1 MIDLFSITINMLHN
15 KFGSERTKKT
25 EKGEVTNTRFSKT
38 IYINHIPF
46 FVTSLCNGAR
56 INIRCCPLKVLQG
69 HNVFGT
75 NSLKKLW
82 RKFICDVLEQL
93 EIFPTEDQLL
103 ALRKGEFQVD
113 EIHLTHRFPVECYSM
128 VQNVITHILRNSSMS
143 LSPSLIAKGT
153 GVTLQAPHG
162 LASWLIYDKH
172 SDFVDKRTKE
182 QKYLE
187 TVAGGHAEK
196 AKRLLLKLSR
206 KSIRTELKLGKK
218 YLKVNGLDRGKNW
231 TEKMAVEVFLRELGL
246 LHLGDFPSLPQMPNV
261 YKKIADVKLR
271 DVLMLWGSG
280 KDMSTHGGKTTRE
293 AHRREIKKLI
303 GIDILKDCPVIE
315 PASINLSDIFN
326 PSNML
331 TGFPKWANKYPEI
344 AVR

>member
-15 KFGSERTKKT
+15 QFGSERTKKT
-25 EKGEVTNTRFSKT
+25 ENGVVTNTRFSKT
-38 IYINHIPF
+38 IYINEVPF
-46 FVTSLCNGAR
+46 FVTSLGNGTR

-82 RKFICDVLEQL
+82 LKLIGQVQEQL
-93 EIFPTEDQLL
+93 EIYPKEDQLL

-113 EIHLTHRFPVECYSM
+113 EIHLTHRFPVESYSM
-128 VQNVITHILRNSSMS
+128 VQKVITHILRSSSMS
-143 LSPSLIAKGT
+143 LSPSLIDKGV
-153 GVTLQAPHG
+153 GVRLRAPHG
-162 LASWLIYDKH
+162 LASWLIYDKY

-187 TVAGGHAEK
+187 AVVGDYAEE
-196 AKRLLLKLSR
+196 AKLLLLKISR
-206 KSIRTELKLGKK
+206 ESIRAELKLGKK
-218 YLKVNGLDRGKNW
+218 YLKDNGLDRGKNW
-231 TEKMAVEVFLRELGL
+231 TEKMTAEVFLRELSF
-246 LHLGDFPSLPQMPNV
+246 LHLGDCPSLNEMPEFYASV
-261 YKKIADVKLR
+261 ADVKLR

-280 KDMSTHGGKTTRE
+280 KDMSTHCGKTTRE
-293 AHRREIKKLI
+293 GHRREIKKLL
-303 GIDILKDCPVIE
+303 GIDILKDQPVLE